1 VTLSCSTTLA
11 ADSRAGNMFETEDSV
26 FQLYVQTALGAQLL
40 LIEDTTAPTTV
51 VLQPGRY
58 SLVVEDKTTRWRSDS
73 NLGDEQFVFEA
84 TGECHR
90 VP

>member
-1 VTLSCSTTLA
+1 
-11 ADSRAGNMFETEDSV
+11 M
-26 FQLYVQTALGAQLL
+26 
-40 LIEDTTAPTTV
+40 

-58 SLVVEDKTTRWRSDS
+58 SLFIQDKSTRFRSDS
-73 NLGDEQFVFEA
+73 NVGDELFVFEA